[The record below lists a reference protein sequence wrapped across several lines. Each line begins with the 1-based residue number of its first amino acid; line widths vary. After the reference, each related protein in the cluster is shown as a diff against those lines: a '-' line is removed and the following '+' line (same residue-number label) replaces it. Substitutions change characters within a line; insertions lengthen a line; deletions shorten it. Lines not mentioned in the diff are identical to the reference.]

1 MKNRITKLVEK
12 FIKESF
18 VDITDM
24 GVDEVMDE
32 IDAVKEMDVN
42 EYEMEEGNEFS
53 GELAKA
59 RKEGKSSFTVD
70 GKTYPVKGKKTNM
83 DEESKPDFLDLD
95 DDGDKEES
103 MKSAAKSAKNESKN
117 KVTFTESEL
126 INFIER
132 IVEVETKTEKNS
144 MSQSKKINSDAVKNT
159 VNRMKDY
166 MKNMGM
172 DYKENT
178 DKFPTGNEKMSREDF
193 GKEITDGKK
202 KAYKPSDA
210 VEEYIDAFAYPGMTN
225 LRFDEIKPDD
235 KKIEKYLKGDST
247 TGNAQVDK
255 DGNALGNVV
264 PSETGEKFYK
274 NYKDNLFGAEQAEAS
289 YKRVKQP
296 VEIAGEET
304 QEGSLSKSANK
315 SQKIFNKL
323 QSESLKE
330 KKVLNDIDE
339 MKKLI
344 NYGKKTQ

>member
-1 MKNRITKLVEK
+1 
-12 FIKESF
+12 
-18 VDITDM
+18 
-24 GVDEVMDE
+24 
-32 IDAVKEMDVN
+32 
-42 EYEMEEGNEFS
+42 
-53 GELAKA
+53 
-59 RKEGKSSFTVD
+59 
-70 GKTYPVKGKKTNM
+70 
-83 DEESKPDFLDLD
+83 
-95 DDGDKEES
+95 
-103 MKSAAKSAKNESKN
+103 
-117 KVTFTESEL
+117 
-126 INFIER
+126 
-132 IVEVETKTEKNS
+132 

-159 VNRMKDY
+159 VNKMKEY

-172 DYKENT
+172 DYKENS

-202 KAYKPSDA
+202 KAYKASDA

-264 PSETGEKFYK
+264 PSETGEKFYQ

-304 QEGSLSKSANK
+304 QEGRLNKSANK

-323 QSESLKE
+323 QSESIKE

>member
-1 MKNRITKLVEK
+1 MKDRISKLVEK

-32 IDAVKEMDVN
+32 IDAVKEMDVT
-42 EYEMEEGNEFS
+42 EDEMEEGNAFS
-53 GELAKA
+53 GALAKA
-59 RKEGKSSFTVD
+59 KEKGEKSFEVD
-70 GKTYPVKGKKTNM
+70 GKTYQVKETNM

-117 KVTFTESEL
+117 KVVFTESEL
-126 INFIER
+126 IKFIER
-132 IVEVETKTEKNS
+132 IVEAETKVERNTTKS
-144 MSQSKKINSDAVKNT
+144 MTQSKKINSDAVTDT
-159 VNRMKDY
+159 VNRMIDY

-172 DYKENT
+172 GYKEKT
-178 DKFPTGNEKMSREDF
+178 DKFPTGNKKMDIEDF
-193 GKEITDGKK
+193 GKSKNTDDKK
-202 KAYKPSDA
+202 MYQASDA
-210 VEEYIDAFAYPGMTN
+210 VGEYIDAFAYPGQTN
-225 LRFDEIKPDD
+225 IVYDEIKPNDEMI
-235 KKIEKYLKGDST
+235 KKYLKGDST

-264 PSETGEKFYK
+264 PSETGDKFYE
-274 NYKDNLFGAEQAEAS
+274 NYEENLYGDEQRNAS
-289 YKRVKQP
+289 YKRVPQP
-296 VEIAGEET
+296 VDIAGEGKT
-304 QEGSLSKSANK
+304 KGGLPKA
-315 SQKIFNKL
+315 QKIFDKL

>member
-53 GELAKA
+53 GKLADA
-59 RKEGKSSFTVD
+59 RKKRKSSFTVG
-70 GKTYPVKGKKTNM
+70 GKTYPVKGKETSM
-83 DEESKPDFLDLD
+83 DEQSKPDFLDLD

-144 MSQSKKINSDAVKNT
+144 MSQSKKINSDAVTDT
-159 VNRMKDY
+159 VNKMKEY

-172 DYKENT
+172 DYNENNS
-178 DKFPTGNEKMSREDF
+178 KFPTGNVKMSREGKG
-193 GKEITDGKK
+193 GKEITDDVKK
-202 KAYKPSDA
+202 MYTKSDA
-210 VEEYIDAFAYPGMTN
+210 VEEYIDAFAYPGQTN
-225 LRFDEIKPDD
+225 IVYDEIKPNNEM
-235 KKIEKYLKGDST
+235 IEKYLKGDST
-247 TGNAQVDK
+247 TGNAQVDE

-264 PSETGEKFYK
+264 PSETGNKFYK
-274 NYKDNLFGAEQAEAS
+274 NYEENLYGAEQRNAS
-289 YKRVKQP
+289 YKRVPQP
-296 VEIAGEET
+296 VETAGE
-304 QEGSLSKSANK
+304 NK
-315 SQKIFNKL
+315 TNGGLPKAQKIFNNL
-323 QSESLKE
+323 QRESLKE

-339 MKKLI
+339 IKKLI